1 MIESKK
7 RWLIQRP
14 DQDVIEQLANELNI
28 PVISAKV
35 LASRGLTDPEAARY
49 FIHMDENSLHDPYLM
64 KDMDVAVR
72 MIKHSIMEGERILIY
87 GDYDADGVTSV
98 SVLLTAM
105 TELGAHV
112 DFMIPN
118 RFTDGYG
125 PSERLFRIAHEKGTK
140 LLITVDNGISGL
152 AEVELAKKLG
162 MKVIVTDHHEPGEE
176 LPKADAVIHPRHP
189 EGNYPFGE
197 LAGVGVALKLAH
209 ALYGEVPNHLFELAA
224 IGTIADL
231 VPLQGENR
239 YIVKEGLKR
248 LRKTERLA
256 IRAMCK
262 VSGVEQKEIT
272 EETIGFAFGP
282 RINAVGRLGDADPA
296 VTLFLT
302 DDPIEAASLAK
313 LLDDKNK
320 ERQSIVSTIT
330 EEAEALID
338 PNEIEAEPTVIVVA
352 KEGWNPGVVGIVAS
366 RLVEKYYRPAIVLS
380 IDPETGNAKGSARSI
395 EGFHLYNELDKNR
408 EILPHF
414 GGHPMAAGM
423 TLKSDHVDEL
433 RRRLDTQAK
442 ECLQKDDL
450 IPVLNVDIP
459 ISIND
464 IDLESIE
471 SLREL
476 EPFGI
481 DFPKPKYLIEDVFVS
496 TSRKIGAAQ
505 NHAKM
510 ELFDGTS
517 SVDAVGF
524 GHGELIDQLT
534 PGIKISLVGDLSINE
549 WNGRKKPQFMIEDA
563 RSKEWQLFD
572 IRGIRQVD
580 RWLHTI
586 PESETIFFAFEQE
599 TVQFFRHL
607 IKKEIRL
614 HSTEDSFTCENIVLL
629 DLPSDLNMMEK
640 MISTIKPKRVY
651 AHFYV
656 AESRFFGGL
665 PTREQ
670 FSWYYAFLKKRESF
684 DIRKNANELAKHK
697 GWSRELIF
705 FMSKVFLE
713 LDFVKINNG
722 LAEINHTPIK
732 RDLSEAPSYKQREQ
746 QIRMEQLL
754 LYAPYMEL
762 KTWFDG
768 LLDGQTSE
776 EEIAWI

>member
-7 RWLIQRP
+7 RWRIQRP
-14 DQDVIEQLANELNI
+14 DEAVVNQLSKSLDI
-28 PVISAKV
+28 PILSAKI
-35 LASRGLTDPEAARY
+35 LAARGLLDPESARS
-49 FIHMDENSLHDPYLM
+49 FIHMGEETLHDPYLL

-72 MIKHSIMEGERILIY
+72 LIKHAIMERDKILVY
-87 GDYDADGVTSV
+87 GDYDADGVTSI
-98 SVLLTAM
+98 SVLLTAL
-105 TELGAHV
+105 TELGANV

-125 PSERLFRIAHEKGTK
+125 PSERLFRKAFEEGTK

-152 AEVELAKKLG
+152 AEVKIAKELG
-162 MKVIVTDHHEPGEE
+162 MKVIVTDHHEPGVE
-176 LPKADAVIHPRHP
+176 LPEADAVIHPRHP
-189 EGNYPFGE
+189 NGKYPFGE
-197 LAGVGVALKLAH
+197 LAGVGVSFKLAH
-209 ALYGEVPNHLFELAA
+209 ALYGEIPSHLFELAA

-231 VPLQGENR
+231 VPLQDENR

-248 LRKTERLA
+248 LRKTERAA
-256 IRAMCK
+256 IRALCK
-262 VSGVEQKEIT
+262 VSGVEQQDIT

-296 VTLFLT
+296 VTFFLT
-302 DDPIEAASLAK
+302 DDSAEASSLAK
-313 LLDDKNK
+313 MLDEKNK
-320 ERQSIVSTIT
+320 ERQAIVASIT
-330 EEAEALID
+330 EEAEAMLN
-338 PNEIEAEPTVIVVA
+338 PKEVEAEPTVIVVA
-352 KEGWNPGVVGIVAS
+352 NEGWNPGVVGIVAS

-408 EILPHF
+408 ELLPHF

-423 TLKSDHVDEL
+423 TLRTEDVDEL
-433 RRRLDTQAK
+433 RRRLDIQAK
-442 ECLQKDDL
+442 ECLLAEDL
-450 IPVLNVDIP
+450 FPVLDVDIP
-459 ISIND
+459 IAIED
-464 IDLESIE
+464 IDLAAIE
-471 SLREL
+471 ALREL
-476 EPFGI
+476 EPFGM
-481 DFPKPKYLIEDVFVS
+481 DFPKPKYMIENVTIS
-496 TSRKIGAAQ
+496 TSRKIGAQQ

-510 ELFDGTS
+510 ELFDGS
-517 SVDAVGF
+517 STLDAVGF
-524 GHGELIDQLT
+524 GHGHVIDQLT
-534 PGIKISLVGDLSINE
+534 PGIKISVVGDLSINE
-549 WNGRKKPQFMIEDA
+549 WNGRKKPQFLLEDIL
-563 RSKEWQLFD
+563 SDEWQLFD

-580 RWLHTI
+580 RWLRLV
-586 PESETIFFAFEQE
+586 PETDTAFFAFKQE
-599 TVQFFRHL
+599 TVKYFHHIVNQDIHL
-607 IKKEIRL
+607 TSSNTVGEWKNVVI
-614 HSTEDSFTCENIVLL
+614 L
-629 DLPSDLNMMEK
+629 DLPENLRDMADLLAL
-640 MISTIKPKRVY
+640 TKPNRVY

-656 AESRFFGGL
+656 PESRFFGGL

-670 FSWYYAFLKKRESF
+670 FSWYYAFLKKRGSF
-684 DIRKNANELAKHK
+684 DVRKQSDELAKHK

-722 LAEINHTPIK
+722 LAEINQTPTK

-768 LLDGQTSE
+768 LLTGQASE